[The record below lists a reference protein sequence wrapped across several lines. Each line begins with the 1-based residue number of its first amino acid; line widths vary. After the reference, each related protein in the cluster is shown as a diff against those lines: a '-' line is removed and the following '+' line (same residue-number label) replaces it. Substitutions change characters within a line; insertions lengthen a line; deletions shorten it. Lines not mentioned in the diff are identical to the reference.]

1 MEPGK
6 LKFDDD
12 ANSDSV
18 LKEEIY
24 LSENPYCKAL
34 EYARDVECKS
44 CYSIILHFFEC
55 LFILSEILACS

>member
-6 LKFDDD
+6 LKSDDNG
-12 ANSDSV
+12 NSDSP

-24 LSENPYCKAL
+24 LTENPYCKAL

-44 CYSIILHFFEC
+44 LCFVVLHFFEC
-55 LFILSEILACS
+55 LSMLSDIPACS